1 MGYWL
6 LKNRKKEI
14 CGNGVGRV
22 HLTVHSHSL
31 PFTPFHSLLIFF
43 LPLLLLLSACGS
55 QKKLDAYSDIYA
67 ERPQVLYIAP
77 LNDLSVRHAL
87 RTVDDSLYNL
97 SLNIAAKHLYLSAAD
112 PLIRHGYYLPGPL
125 ASAQIAATEWR
136 TGKQLRND
144 DITDYYTD
152 LGIDA
157 VLFITLHGW
166 NATYNTW
173 TVEVEYELRSARTG
187 LELMHVSV
195 NAMKMLTTDFK
206 GNLLPLG
213 EDADFARRY
222 GCDIETAQ
230 RCRLVEILNQYVLK
244 DLPSGLKARQHT
256 TEGYIPSHPEY
267 FNLKIHPDG
276 SVQMLKT
283 ELYE

>member
-1 MGYWL
+1 MES
-6 LKNRKKEI
+6 KRHNRAMMLS
-14 CGNGVGRV
+14 RV
-22 HLTVHSHSL
+22 
-31 PFTPFHSLLIFF
+31 SLLV
-43 LPLLLLLSACGS
+43 LSSCFILCLASCSS
-55 QKKLDAYSDIYA
+55 QKKLDAYSEIYS

-77 LNDLSVRHAL
+77 LNDLSMRHAF
-87 RTVDDSLYNL
+87 RTIDDSIYNL

-144 DITDYYTD
+144 DIKDYYTD

-173 TVEVEYELRSARTG
+173 TVEVEYVLRSARTG
-187 LELMHVSV
+187 NELLHVSV
-195 NAMKMLTTDFK
+195 NAMKVLNTDFK
-206 GNLLPLG
+206 GKLLPLR
-213 EDADFARRY
+213 EDVDFARRY
-222 GCDIETAQ
+222 GCDVETAQ

-256 TEGYIPSHPEY
+256 AEGYIPSHPEF

>member
-1 MGYWL
+1 MKNENQNTLCNL
-6 LKNRKKEI
+6 LTGHVSQFFI
-14 CGNGVGRV
+14 
-22 HLTVHSHSL
+22 
-31 PFTPFHSLLIFF
+31 FHFVLLI
-43 LPLLLLLSACGS
+43 LLSSCSS
-55 QKKLDAYSDIYA
+55 QKRLDAYKDIYS

-77 LNDLSVRHAL
+77 LNDLSMRHAL
-87 RTVDDSLYNL
+87 RTVDDSIYNL

-112 PLIRHGYYLPGPL
+112 PLIRHGYFLLGPL

-136 TGKQLRND
+136 TGKQLRNG
-144 DITDYYTD
+144 DINDYYTD

-173 TVEVEYELRSARTG
+173 TVEVEYVLRSARTG
-187 LELMHVSV
+187 NEILHVSV
-195 NAMKMLTTDFK
+195 KAMKMLTTDFK
-206 GNLLPLG
+206 GNLLPLR
-213 EDADFARRY
+213 EDVDFARRY

-230 RCRLVEILNQYVLK
+230 RCRLVETLNQYVLK
-244 DLPSGLKARQHT
+244 DIPSGLKARQHT
-256 TEGYIPSHPEY
+256 TEGYIPSHPEL

>member
-1 MGYWL
+1 MEI
-6 LKNRKKEI
+6 KRHNRTMMLS
-14 CGNGVGRV
+14 CV
-22 HLTVHSHSL
+22 
-31 PFTPFHSLLIFF
+31 SLLVLSSCF
-43 LPLLLLLSACGS
+43 LVLLASCSS
-55 QKKLDAYSDIYA
+55 QKKLDAYQDIYT
-67 ERPQVLYIAP
+67 ERPQVIYVAP
-77 LNDLSVRHAL
+77 LNDLSMRHAL
-87 RTVDDSLYNL
+87 RTTEDSIYNH

-112 PLIRHGYYLPGPL
+112 PLIHHGYYLPGPL

-144 DITDYYTD
+144 NINDYYTD

-157 VLFITLHGW
+157 ILFITLQGW

-173 TVEVEYELRSARTG
+173 TVEVEYVLRSARTG
-187 LELMHVSV
+187 NELFHVSV
-195 NAMKMLTTDFK
+195 NAMKVLNTDFK
-206 GNLLPLG
+206 GNLLPLR

-222 GCDIETAQ
+222 GCDVETAQ

-256 TEGYIPSHPEY
+256 TEGYIPSHPEF